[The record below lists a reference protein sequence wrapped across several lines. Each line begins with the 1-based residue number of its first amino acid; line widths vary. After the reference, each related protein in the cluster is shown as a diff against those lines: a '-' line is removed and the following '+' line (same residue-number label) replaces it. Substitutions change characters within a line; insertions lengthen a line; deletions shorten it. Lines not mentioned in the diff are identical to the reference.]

1 MTNAKAEMSFWDHLE
16 ALRWVLVRVVATWL
30 VLAVAYFIAMPYLFD
45 KVILAPCHDDFI
57 FYEWLRG
64 IAGRVHLDNDF
75 FTQPFE
81 VKLININLT
90 APFFIHMSTSFVMAV
105 VTTVPYLFF
114 EIWGFIRPA
123 LYPKEQRGVQ
133 KALLLGSVMFFIGA
147 AVGYFMV
154 FPLTLRFLYQYSLS
168 ATIESSLSINSY
180 IDNFLTLV
188 LCMGVAFELPLV
200 TWLLSLMGIVTKSL
214 LRKLRRYAVVLILVA
229 ASVITPTSDPFS
241 LAMVAIPLYL
251 LYELSI
257 FMVKDKKPLEEE
269 EAQDEAVT
277 EKE

>member
-1 MTNAKAEMSFWDHLE
+1 
-16 ALRWVLVRVVATWL
+16 
-30 VLAVAYFIAMPYLFD
+30 
-45 KVILAPCHDDFI
+45 
-57 FYEWLRG
+57 
-64 IAGRVHLDNDF
+64 
-75 FTQPFE
+75 
-81 VKLININLT
+81 
-90 APFFIHMSTSFVMAV
+90 
-105 VTTVPYLFF
+105 
-114 EIWGFIRPA
+114 
-123 LYPKEQRGVQ
+123 
-133 KALLLGSVMFFIGA
+133 
-147 AVGYFMV
+147 MV

-257 FMVKDKKPLEEE
+257 FMVQDKKPLEEE